1 METPAHN
8 NDNDLV
14 ARAVTGDDDAFR
26 LLVERH
32 SRSLFRASFRIVGN
46 SADADDVV
54 QETFLRAYRALARYD
69 ARASFTTWIHRIAI
83 NCSLDLI
90 DSRKRRGTHASEET
104 DLADLVSTAA
114 TPDRMA
120 LGSEMQRAIA
130 AAMRELSG
138 NERTAFVLR
147 HFEGMPLEE
156 IGEILGTRLNAT
168 KNTVFRAVKKLRE
181 QLQPFTGSLI

>member
-1 METPAHN
+1 MES
-8 NDNDLV
+8 DLQLV
-14 ARAVTGDDDAFR
+14 ERVKSGDDDAFR

-32 SRSLFRASFRIVGN
+32 SRALYRSAYRITGN

-54 QETFLRAYRALARYD
+54 QEAFLRAYRALGSFD
-69 ARASFTTWIHRIAI
+69 SRATFTTWLHRIAI
-83 NCSLDLI
+83 NCALDLI
-90 DSRKRRGTHASEET
+90 DSRKRREGRIDAGE
-104 DLADLVSTAA
+104 DLALIASHEAS
-114 TPDRMA
+114 PDRVA

-130 AAMRELSG
+130 AAMNQLTG

-168 KNTVFRAVKKLRE
+168 KNTVFRAVRKLRQ
-181 QLQPFTGSLI
+181 QLQPFTGSLV